1 MALDSPRVLLPEL
14 QRCKDTVRCAALGAE
29 VPGHHQQ
36 QRTQTL
42 IVRLLKTHFF
52 QRSLTEKS
60 HHNTIATRPACIQ
73 KIQRPGIDKSVQ
85 TELANDWINILHTM
99 IVNFSTKVSDPEV
112 DQIIRRLHPFP
123 AHGPQTCQMSEGAS
137 EKAQELRDFVEN
149 AVGNTTLENI
159 LKLFSS
165 RSVGN

>member
-1 MALDSPRVLLPEL
+1 MRKVKNRIELVTKPE
-14 QRCKDTVRCAALGAE
+14 
-29 VPGHHQQ
+29 
-36 QRTQTL
+36 
-42 IVRLLKTHFF
+42 
-52 QRSLTEKS
+52 
-60 HHNTIATRPACIQ
+60 CIQ

-123 AHGPQTCQMSEGAS
+123 AHDPQTCQMSEGAS